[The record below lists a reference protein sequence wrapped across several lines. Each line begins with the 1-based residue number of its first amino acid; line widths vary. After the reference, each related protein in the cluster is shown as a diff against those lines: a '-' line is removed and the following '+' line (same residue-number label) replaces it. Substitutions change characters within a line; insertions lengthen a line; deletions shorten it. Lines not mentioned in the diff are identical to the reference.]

1 MKIDKYGWQ
10 FNVDIQKTQLMYS
23 NRVKPIIDAR
33 RQLPELVRFL
43 NELGID
49 IEKPDKYNS
58 DFSDV
63 IYTCIGSAK
72 SETNYEIDMY
82 GKEQHIS
89 IVVYNENGLVMLE
102 VFGIHYSSD
111 KHFSFSAN

>member
-1 MKIDKYGWQ
+1 MKIDKYGWK

-23 NRVKPIIDAR
+23 ERTKSIIDAYN
-33 RQLPELVRFL
+33 QLPELVNFL

-49 IEKPDKYNS
+49 IEKPDRYS
-58 DFSDV
+58 PDFSDV

-82 GKEQHIS
+82 GEEQYIS
-89 IVVYNENGLVMLE
+89 IVAYNKSGSVMLE
-102 VFGIHYSSD
+102 VFGIR
-111 KHFSFSAN
+111 

>member
-23 NRVKPIIDAR
+23 DRLKSIIDAHS
-33 RQLPELVRFL
+33 QLPELVNFL
-43 NELGID
+43 NGLGID
-49 IEKPDKYNS
+49 TKKPDKYYS

-63 IYTCIGSAK
+63 VYTFIGSAK

-82 GKEQHIS
+82 GKEQYIS
-89 IVVYNENGLVMLE
+89 IVVYNKNGSVMLE
-102 VFGIHYSSD
+102 VFGMNG
-111 KHFSFSAN
+111 FEQN

>member
-23 NRVKPIIDAR
+23 NRFKSIIDAHN
-33 RQLPELVRFL
+33 QLPELVNFL

-49 IEKPDKYNS
+49 IEKPDEYNP

-63 IYTCIGSAK
+63 VYTYIGSAK
-72 SETNYEIDMY
+72 SESNYEIDMY
-82 GKEQHIS
+82 GKEQYIS
-89 IVVYNENGLVMLE
+89 VVVYNESASVMLE
-102 VFGIHYSSD
+102 VFGM
-111 KHFSFSAN
+111 K

>member
-10 FNVDIQKTQLMYS
+10 FNIDIQKTQLMYS
-23 NRVKPIIDAR
+23 HRSKSIIDAHS
-33 RQLPELVRFL
+33 QLPELVNFL

-49 IEKPDKYNS
+49 IRKPDEYNL

-82 GKEQHIS
+82 GKEQYIS
-89 IVVYNENGLVMLE
+89 IVVYNKNGSVVLE
-102 VFGIHYSSD
+102 VFGV
-111 KHFSFSAN
+111 K